1 MKMPTNIAFPGLGI
15 EQFTVDKIAV
25 SIGSLDIRW
34 YAIMITTGMLLAF
47 LYAGW
52 RGKKNE
58 NIVFDDVID
67 IGLFTVILGVIGA
80 RAYYVL
86 TTIGTGMY
94 DYSSFIKIIAVW
106 EGGLAIY
113 GGVIGGCI
121 GILLACFLKKKN
133 WRKAFDMIAPG
144 VMLAQAIGRWGNFFN
159 GEAYGYPIGET
170 THYYF
175 FNTEHLLPSG
185 EGTLF
190 NALRMGVSHNSGR
203 IYYYYHPTFFYEC
216 VWNLIGFAIINLLYK
231 RKRFDGQVALMYF
244 AWYGF
249 GRMLIEG
256 FRTDSLYIPGTT
268 LRISQCLGFACF
280 VVGSV
285 LLAVFL
291 ILSYK
296 KKPDF
301 AVADGAVVTEAQ
313 AELAEDVSVPVEG
326 AEALAGEQE
335 ATDGGNEPSAV
346 PAEEPEAPTEAQKEE
361 CDQDGKA
368 D

>member
-15 EQFTVDKIAV
+15 EQFTVDKVAFSVGKI
-25 SIGSLDIRW
+25 DIRW
-34 YAIMITTGMLLAF
+34 YAIMITLGMCLAF
-47 LYAGW
+47 LYTGLRA
-52 RGKKNE
+52 KHE
-58 NIVFDDVID
+58 NMVFDDVID
-67 IGLFTVILGVIGA
+67 FGLFAVILGVIGA

-94 DYSSFIKIIAVW
+94 DYSSFIKIIAIW

-113 GGVIGGCI
+113 GGIIGGCI
-121 GILLACFLKKKN
+121 GILLACYFKKKS
-133 WRKAFDMIAPG
+133 WRRAFDMIAPG
-144 VMLAQAIGRWGNFFN
+144 VMLAQAVGRWGNFFN

-185 EGTLF
+185 DGTLF

-203 IYYYYHPTFFYEC
+203 IYNYYHPTFFYEC
-216 VWNLIGFAIINLLYK
+216 VWNLLGFVIINSLYK

-244 AWYGF
+244 TWYGF

-268 LRISQCLGFACF
+268 LRISQCLGFTCF
-280 VVGSV
+280 VVGV
-285 LLAVFL
+285 ILLTVFL

-296 KKPDF
+296 RKP
-301 AVADGAVVTEAQ
+301 ALATVGEASKTVAASEETVDTE
-313 AELAEDVSVPVEG
+313 ETF
-326 AEALAGEQE
+326 AEADTNTEDCSEDPVSDAADE
-335 ATDGGNEPSAV
+335 AEKLEDTA
-346 PAEEPEAPTEAQKEE
+346 KEE
-361 CDQDGKA
+361 SEDGKT

>member
-25 SIGSLDIRW
+25 SIGRIEIRW
-34 YAIMITTGMLLAF
+34 YAIMITMGMMLAF

-52 RGKKNE
+52 RAKRE
-58 NIVFDDVID
+58 DMVFDDVID
-67 IGLFTVILGVIGA
+67 IGLVTVVLGVIGA

-86 TTIGTGMY
+86 TTLGQF
-94 DYSSFIKIIAVW
+94 DYSSFMKVIAVW

-113 GGVIGGCI
+113 GGIIGGCV
-121 GILLACFLKKKN
+121 GVLVTCYFKKKN
-133 WRKAFDMIAPG
+133 WRRAFDMITPG

-159 GEAYGYPIGET
+159 GEAYGYPIKEV

-190 NALRMGVSHNSGR
+190 NALRMGVSHNNGS
-203 IYYYYHPTFFYEC
+203 IYNYYHPTFFYEC
-216 VWNLIGFAIINLLYK
+216 IWNLIGFVIINLLYK
-231 RKRFDGQVALMYF
+231 KKRFDGQVALMYF
-244 AWYGF
+244 TWYGF

-280 VVGSV
+280 IVGGA
-285 LLAVFL
+285 LLAVLL
-291 ILSYK
+291 ILSCK
-296 KKPDF
+296 QKTAPVIAQTVEAGDDQPLTECENAIAEPELQF
-301 AVADGAVVTEAQ
+301 EEAVEACDVTQDNEAENEPANDCEAQ
-313 AELAEDVSVPVEG
+313 AKENCED
-326 AEALAGEQE
+326 
-335 ATDGGNEPSAV
+335 GNV
-346 PAEEPEAPTEAQKEE
+346 
-361 CDQDGKA
+361 D
-368 D
+368 